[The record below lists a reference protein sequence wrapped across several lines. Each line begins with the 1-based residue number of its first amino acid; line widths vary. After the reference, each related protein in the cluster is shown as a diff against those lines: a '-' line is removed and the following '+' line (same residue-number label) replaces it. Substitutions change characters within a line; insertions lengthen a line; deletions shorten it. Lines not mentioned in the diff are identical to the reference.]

1 MANLYSFQGRE
12 VIFLGGSMEKN
23 EKYLSLHQH
32 GGNKGV
38 VLKMINFLGI
48 PPIYLTFLLRKVSVF
63 VGYIF
68 MKLLRLYYFLQKN
81 CLFPETSDSGTAK
94 DTFQFPSAGKRL
106 PEIII
111 LL

>member
-1 MANLYSFQGRE
+1 
-12 VIFLGGSMEKN
+12 MEKMKN
-23 EKYLSLHQH
+23 IYLCTNR
-32 GGNKGV
+32 GEIRGV

-48 PPIYLTFLLRKVSVF
+48 PLIYLTFLLGKVSVF

-68 MKLLRLYYFLQKN
+68 MKLLRLYYFLQEN

>member
-1 MANLYSFQGRE
+1 
-12 VIFLGGSMEKN
+12 MEKMKN
-23 EKYLSLHQH
+23 IYLCINM
-32 GGNKGV
+32 GKIRGV